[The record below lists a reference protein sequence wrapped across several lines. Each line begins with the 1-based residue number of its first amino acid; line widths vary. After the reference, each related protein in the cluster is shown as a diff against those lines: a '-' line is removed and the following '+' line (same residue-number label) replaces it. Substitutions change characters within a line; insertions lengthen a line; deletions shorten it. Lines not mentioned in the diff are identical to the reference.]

1 MPQKPKVAPEAKIG
15 AVEAYLQGK
24 VSSGEVIREFGVDGA
39 TFRGWIVLYQTRG
52 REGLIPQ
59 PHNRSYSPELKIQ
72 VVQEYQAGRISL
84 LGLCAKYSISDPH
97 IVSKWIQWYNGQK
110 GFKRPNSGGE
120 IYMTKGR
127 TTTQEERIE
136 IVTYCIEQGKDY
148 GAAIER
154 YQVSYQQIYSWVRK
168 YEASGISGLS
178 DKRGKRKRPNEMTDL
193 ERLRAEN
200 RLLQAENK
208 RKELEIALLKKLQE
222 VERRRG

>member
-1 MPQKPKVAPEAKIG
+1 MPNKTKVVPEEKVA

-24 VSSGEVIREFGVDGA
+24 VSRSEVTRKCGIDSS
-39 TFRGWIVLYQTRG
+39 TFRKWIVLYQTRG

-59 PHNRSYSPELKIQ
+59 PHNRKYDPSLKVR
-72 VVQEYQAGRISL
+72 VVQEYQSGHISL
-84 LGLCAKYSISDPH
+84 LGLCRKYSISSPCM
-97 IVSKWIQWYNGQK
+97 VSDWVRRYNGQK
-110 GFKRPNSGGE
+110 GFKRPNSGSE

-127 TTTQEERIE
+127 ATTLEERIE

-154 YQVSYQQIYSWVRK
+154 YRVSYQQIYSWVRK
-168 YEASGISGLS
+168 YEQSGVSGLA
-178 DKRGKRKRPNEMTDL
+178 DKRGKRKKPEGMTEV

-208 RKELEIALLKKLQE
+208 RKEMEIALLKKLQE
-222 VERRRG
+222 VERRRS